1 MTLWRIP
8 QYGGQLLGRTQGTPT
23 APRGL
28 ITSSQALSH
37 NPGMWGL
44 CVLADQ
50 TLLLTSS
57 FIAGAD
63 QRCLCSLIWDRQYNF
78 LVQTLTKTPGM

>member
-1 MTLWRIP
+1 MTVWRIP

-28 ITSSQALSH
+28 IPSSQALSQ

-44 CVLADQ
+44 RVLADQ

-63 QRCLCSLIWDRQYNF
+63 QKCLCSLIWDRQYNL